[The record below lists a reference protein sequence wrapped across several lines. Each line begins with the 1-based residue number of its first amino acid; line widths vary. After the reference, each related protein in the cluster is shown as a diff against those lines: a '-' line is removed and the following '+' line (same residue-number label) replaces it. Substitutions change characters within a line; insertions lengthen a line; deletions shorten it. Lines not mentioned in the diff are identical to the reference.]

1 MSLAV
6 SLTQHTPSSRKMGWK
21 FKFMIKL
28 PVASDMD
35 TDHSFHSELT
45 WSHTKSQDQLHL
57 KFVVCSPHTHIHTL
71 WF

>member
-6 SLTQHTPSSRKMGWK
+6 SLTPHTPSSGKMGWK

-28 PVASDMD
+28 PVASDTD

-45 WSHTKSQDQLHL
+45 
-57 KFVVCSPHTHIHTL
+57 
-71 WF
+71 